1 MKSIIDWIHEHDD
14 RLSFV
19 ILYIGGAIALSVWMN
34 LFWVIMLMLCHFGL
48 EIVRG
53 RLIGERHP
61 LPHALWEVKLD
72 IALVL
77 FAIVVALYSEH
88 VLAALGIGQAARAG
102 QAATRGVQFASRFAV
117 VERALRV
124 ALLTMDDIARLIQ
137 AAIKFKNRRA
147 VPEPETG
154 PAPDSGDP
162 EAVAGERMTTGD
174 IVTLAFGATCI
185 LLIMLMPT
193 LLGTTPDQLGDQI
206 LEELSPYK

>member
-1 MKSIIDWIHEHDD
+1 MKSVIDWIHEHDD

-19 ILYIGGAIALSVWMN
+19 ILYIGGAIALSVWTN
-34 LFWVIMLMLCHFGL
+34 LFWVIMLMLCHFVL

-61 LPHALWEVKLD
+61 LAHALWEVKLD

-77 FAIVVALYSEH
+77 FAIVVALYAEH

-102 QAATRGVQFASRFAV
+102 QAATRGVQFATRFAV
-117 VERALRV
+117 IERASRV

-137 AAIKFKNRRA
+137 AAIKFKNRKTA
-147 VPEPETG
+147 PEPETG
-154 PAPDSGDP
+154 PAPGSGNPQGSSPDSMTAGDM
-162 EAVAGERMTTGD
+162 VA
-174 IVTLAFGATCI
+174 LAFGATCV
-185 LLIMLMPT
+185 LLIVLMPT
-193 LLGTTPDQLGDQI
+193 LLGTPPNELGDNI